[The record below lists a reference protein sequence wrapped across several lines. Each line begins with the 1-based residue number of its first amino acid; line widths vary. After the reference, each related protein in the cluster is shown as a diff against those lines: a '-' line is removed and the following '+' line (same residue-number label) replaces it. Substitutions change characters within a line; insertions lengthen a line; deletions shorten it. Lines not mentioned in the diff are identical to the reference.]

1 MRGLEGKTALVTGA
15 QRGIGA
21 AIARR
26 LAEDGC
32 TVWVNAVEE
41 LDAAGELAGEIGGQ
55 VVEADV
61 ADPAQVE
68 QMLHATGPIGV
79 LVNNA
84 ADQTHQP
91 LLDADPG
98 TF

>member
-1 MRGLEGKTALVTGA
+1 MRGLEGKAALVTGA

-26 LAEDGC
+26 LAEEGC

-41 LDAAGELAGEIGGQ
+41 LDHAQALAREIGGQ

-61 ADPAQVE
+61 AAPAQVE
-68 QMLHATGPIGV
+68 QMVETTGPLGV

-84 ADQTHQP
+84 ADQSHQP
-91 LLDADPG
+91 LLEADPD
-98 TF
+98 T